1 MINRYVTRRKAYE
14 LKNYSVY
21 FGIAAYMSMIITGDI
36 IFGAAGKL
44 IAETLRIPYFLHT
57 NARDMAWLS
66 AFFITAS
73 IIAIIGR
80 LL

>member
-1 MINRYVTRRKAYE
+1 MINRYVTRRKAYQ

-21 FGIAAYMSMIITGDI
+21 LGIAAYMSMIVTGDI

-44 IAETLRIPYFLHT
+44 VAETLRVPYFLHT

-66 AFFITAS
+66 AFFILAS
-73 IIAIIGR
+73 LFAITVRI
-80 LL
+80 L